1 MAGPSIAEILGVA
14 AVATLVLVGSLLAVA
29 EASISRMGRTRAA
42 ALRREGRRHAARLE
56 AIERDPA
63 PFLTAIYLAVM
74 FVQNGSAILVA
85 MLAERRTGDLGVTLV
100 SVVFTLGYF
109 LVVEAMSKTFGIL
122 HSDRAALAVAP
133 FVWGLGRAL
142 AGPTRLLIGI
152 SNLLL
157 PGKGLAHGPFVSE
170 DDIRSMVDAGH
181 EEGVIEASEK
191 EMIESVFELGDLVV
205 RDLMIPRPD
214 VVAIEIETP
223 LRDAHA
229 RVVHHG
235 LTRLPACR
243 GDLDHT
249 EGIVHA
255 KDVLG
260 AVLDERRD
268 AHLEDF
274 LRPVHFV
281 PESQR
286 AVRLL
291 RDMRK
296 EHFHLAL
303 VVDEYGSVSG
313 LVTLDDLVGK
323 LVGRIFEEHE
333 EVERDIEPLGDG
345 AYRVDASVSIMELNQ
360 LLGTDLARDRWNTV
374 GGLMFGLL
382 GTIPAPGQSVSE
394 GGHRFT
400 AEKVG
405 GRRVTTVLVTREP
418 SHG

>member
-1 MAGPSIAEILGVA
+1 MTPPSLADALG
-14 AVATLVLVGSLLAVA
+14 AVVVTALVLVGSLLAIA
-29 EASISRMGRTRAA
+29 EAALGRMNRTRAA
-42 ALRREGRRHAARLE
+42 QLRREGRQHAARLE
-56 AIERDPA
+56 QIERDPA
-63 PFLTAIYLAVM
+63 PFLTAIYVTLMVVQTGATVLVVLLAM
-74 FVQNGSAILVA
+74 RHGLLGVA
-85 MLAERRTGDLGVTLV
+85 LASIGFMLA
-100 SVVFTLGYF
+100 YF
-109 LVVEAMSKTFGIL
+109 LVVETMSKTFGIL
-122 HSDRAALAVAP
+122 HGDRAALASAP
-133 FVWGLGRAL
+133 FVWGLGRLL
-142 AGPTRLLIGI
+142 AGPTRLLIGV

-170 DDIRSMVDAGH
+170 DAIRSMVDVGH

-191 EMIESVFELGDLVV
+191 ELIESVFELGDLAV

-214 VVAIEIETP
+214 VVSIEIETP

-255 KDVLG
+255 KDVLA
-260 AVLDERRD
+260 AVLDETRS
-268 AHLEDF
+268 AHLEDL

-281 PESQR
+281 PGTQR

-296 EHFHLAL
+296 ERFHLAL

-313 LVTLDDLVGK
+313 VVTLDDLVGK
-323 LVGRIFEEHE
+323 LVGRIHEEHE
-333 EVERDIEPLGDG
+333 EVERDVEPIGEG
-345 AYRVDASVSIMELNQ
+345 AYRVDASLSITELNQ
-360 LLGTDLARDRWNTV
+360 LLGTDLPRDRWNTV

-382 GTIPAPGQSVSE
+382 GSIPAAGQSVME
-394 GGHRFT
+394 AGHRFT
-400 AEKVG
+400 AEKVR
-405 GRRVTTVLVTREP
+405 GRRVTTVLVKRE
-418 SHG
+418 G